1 MRRAI
6 PRMAIILFSGFYLL
20 PAARADEPA
29 TPQELFERRIMP
41 IFRSPQ
47 PSSCVQCHLAGV
59 DLKNYILPSSDKT
72 FLSLRDQGLIDL
84 DRPAQSKILN
94 LIQMGAEDRQAA
106 ALIHAMT
113 RKAEYEA
120 FAAWIAACC
129 NDAKLRNAAKLDA
142 ATLATPARPVEV
154 IRHARKDRL
163 LESFERTIWAMRMRC
178 MNCHTEGTPQ
188 NNKLRQ
194 EHGDRVTWVKKAG
207 PEATMEYLLASELID
222 GKSPEKSLLLLKP
235 LNEVKHGG
243 GKKFQPGDQ
252 AYRAYRS
259 WLADVAAIRGDRY
272 AKAADLPPQPTDP
285 LGFATDIWIK
295 LIDTPPAWGDRL
307 LQVDVY
313 AWDAQKRTWEAEPL
327 ATTDRPVAAKARL
340 WQHSLTLLAARG
352 STRAETWQKQP
363 SLPPGRYLVKVY
375 VDTASRL
382 GRDWTAKMG
391 EGDYVG
397 QAEVQARWPA
407 GYGQMTVIG
416 GDKVK
421 K

>member
-1 MRRAI
+1 MRRPMMRIVLVLYSACN
-6 PRMAIILFSGFYLL
+6 FL
-20 PAARADEPA
+20 PAVCADEPA
-29 TPQELFERRIMP
+29 TPQEVFERRIMP

-59 DLKNYILPSSDKT
+59 DLKNYILPSSEKT

-84 DRPAQSKILN
+84 ARPGQSKILN
-94 LIQMGAEDRQAA
+94 LIQMGAEDRKAA
-106 ALIHAMT
+106 ALIHAKT

-129 NDAKLRNAAKLDA
+129 NDARLRNAPKLDA
-142 ATLATPARPVEV
+142 ANLAAPARPVEV

-194 EHGDRVTWVKKAG
+194 EHGERVTWVKKAG

-222 GKSPEKSLLLLKP
+222 VKNPEKSLLLLKP

-259 WLADVAAIRGDRY
+259 WLEDVAATKGNRY
-272 AKAADLPPQPTDP
+272 EKAADLPPRPTGP
-285 LGFATDIWIK
+285 LGFASDIWIK
-295 LIDTPPAWGDRL
+295 LTDTPPDWGDRL
-307 LQVDVY
+307 LQVNVY
-313 AWDAQKRTWEAEPL
+313 AWDAQKRTWETEPL

-352 STRAETWQKQP
+352 STRAATWQKQP

-375 VDTASRL
+375 VDAAGRL
-382 GRDWTAKMG
+382 GRDWRGQMG
-391 EGDYVG
+391 DGDYVG
-397 QAEVQARWPA
+397 QAEVQSRWPA

-416 GDKVK
+416 GDQVRK
-421 K
+421 